1 MVTKTDG
8 DLTLSNGQL
17 LSSGAQHTS
26 GDERTAETHY
36 PRRDKDLTSHEGV
49 LGPPGNMDLTSQ
61 EGVLG
66 PPSCCQPNH
75 SALIT
80 DRNQTDYDVTDSGGQ
95 TDKR

>member
-1 MVTKTDG
+1 MV
-8 DLTLSNGQL
+8 LNIQ
-17 LSSGAQHTS
+17 AATS
-26 GDERTAETHY
+26 ERQKHY

-80 DRNQTDYDVTDSGGQ
+80 DRNQTDTM
-95 TDKR
+95 